1 MYKKYTW
8 VQPIVA
14 EENGQKYYQTL
25 EITAGSAPGQRYQVG
40 DTVLFHGDSDP
51 YIGEI
56 HSMYEK
62 KSGQKFVH
70 CQWFYRPDDVRTLAK
85 QERKQE
91 NIDILKGIDLS
102 GPVVFSS
109 THNDETEVETILRPC
124 SVEYMTVGGDKFDQK
139 GAVSHGNDAF
149 VCR

>member
-1 MYKKYTW
+1 M
-8 VQPIVA
+8 VV

-25 EITAGSAPGQRYQVG
+25 EIKIGGAFYQLYQVG
-40 DTVLFHGDSDP
+40 DTVLFQGDGEP

-85 QERKQE
+85 Q
-91 NIDILKGIDLS
+91 DILKDMDLT

-109 THNDETEVETILRPC
+109 THNDETEVETILRLC
-124 SVEYMTVGGDKFDQK
+124 TVEYVTIEGDKWDQM
-139 GAVSHGNDAF
+139 GDMSQGNDDTF